1 MPLAALPQVR
11 LPGGL
16 PLLREHVHGLRPIL
30 EHGDFTSRFQRCLR
44 RGRRQV
50 QQHGR
55 LGGQRYGRVLC
66 LGAVSGADGQ
76 LALPGLKLCYIAPSL
91 GGVETLITHP
101 ATVSYYR
108 NTRKERYALG
118 ITDTLVR
125 LAVGVEDAADIQADL
140 DQALRRAMR

>member
-1 MPLAALPQVR
+1 
-11 LPGGL
+11 
-16 PLLREHVHGLRPIL
+16 
-30 EHGDFTSRFQRCLR
+30 
-44 RGRRQV
+44 
-50 QQHGR
+50 
-55 LGGQRYGRVLC
+55 
-66 LGAVSGADGQ
+66 
-76 LALPGLKLCYIAPSL
+76 
-91 GGVETLITHP
+91 VETLITHP